1 MAQDPRPILDGI
13 KKDLDRNPDANGL
26 KAIRDIFDAP
36 AFLAE
41 LSSYLAEVNDPDIR
55 AEVLDAIIGILRKCT
70 DRSAERKNQLTNVRY
85 GIGGGIALTA
95 SGLIGMVTGGAGL
108 VIAVFAGIWMA
119 AMAVGKTG
127 PLAAEEQIYT
137 DIGARMTKIR
147 EKLDVV

>member
-13 KKDLDRNPDANGL
+13 KKDLERNPDADGL

-41 LSSYLAEVNDPDIR
+41 LSAYLAGGNDPEIR
-55 AEVLDAIIGILRKCT
+55 AEILDAVISIMRTCT
-70 DRSAERKNQLTNVRY
+70 DGSAERKNQLTNIRY

-95 SGLIGMVTGGAGL
+95 SGLIGMVTGGPGL

-119 AMAVGKTG
+119 AMAVARTG
-127 PLAAEEQIYT
+127 SLAAEEQIHA
-137 DIGARMTKIR
+137 DIGARMTEIR
-147 EKLDVV
+147 EKIDVV

>member
-1 MAQDPRPILDGI
+1 VAQDPRPILDGI